1 MTRRISA
8 GVATFAIN
16 GLTVVTSLLPI
27 LVFVTVIQHLGAAAE
42 LWMLFVL
49 IAFVGYVLARVSE
62 WAVRV
67 ETSLH
72 RRFPAWWRS

>member
-1 MTRRISA
+1 MTKRMRAAI
-8 GVATFAIN
+8 ATFAVN
-16 GLTVVTSLLPI
+16 SVTTVAALLPI
-27 LVFVTVIQHLGAAAE
+27 LVFVTLIQSLGAAAE

-72 RRFPAWWRS
+72 RRFPEWWRS

>member
-8 GVATFAIN
+8 GVATFALTT
-16 GLTVVTSLLPI
+16 LTVVTSLLPI
-27 LVFVTVIQHLGAAAE
+27 LVFVTVIQWLGRSAE
-42 LWMLFVL
+42 LWMLLLVL
-49 IAFVGYVLARVSE
+49 VFVGYVLSCASD